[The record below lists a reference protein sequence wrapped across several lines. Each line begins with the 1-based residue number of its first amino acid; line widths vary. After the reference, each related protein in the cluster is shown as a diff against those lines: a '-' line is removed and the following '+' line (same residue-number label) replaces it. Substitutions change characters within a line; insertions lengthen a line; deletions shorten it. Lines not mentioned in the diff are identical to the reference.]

1 MNSLKKHYTRKL
13 QNISRSY
20 LVSLPS
26 EFLIKHGLKDKK
38 NASVIIKINEDWSLT
53 IIPEKLAEQI
63 SDEIII
69 EAYRE
74 VAREVVEKVLSGIE
88 KIIILSDK
96 KIDEEIRKEI
106 RFFIDGLPQA
116 EILEDE
122 PQRIVVYNIGFKNIP
137 NRKILHRLLSI
148 VCDIFENIKKKNSL
162 DLELNFKDLKKFY
175 IILNGNIRTYHNS
188 GFLEYGDEELTQK
201 KASDYRIFSYQLKI
215 IGYILRDFEIDDNL
229 LEFFT
234 KIETYFNAIFDTF
247 LKKNE
252 RLAHEL
258 WFQNQPLEREG
269 SKLMDGV
276 SSELKYKVKLLLM
289 IVKICRSMTALL
301 YS

>member
-1 MNSLKKHYTRKL
+1 MSRVKKDSTRK
-13 QNISRSY
+13 IHKTGGSF

-26 EFLIKHGLKDKK
+26 EFIKTHKL
-38 NASVIIKINEDWSLT
+38 NERESPSVHIKINQDWSLT
-53 IIPEKLAEQI
+53 IIPMKILEKKEEGI
-63 SDEIII
+63 TI

-88 KIIILSDK
+88 KITIISDK
-96 KIDEEIRKEI
+96 KFSEDIRKEI

-116 EILEDE
+116 EIIEE
-122 PQRIVVYNIGFKNIP
+122 SPQRIVVYNIGFKNIP

-148 VCDIFENIKKKNSL
+148 TSDLFENVKKN
-162 DLELNFKDLKKFY
+162 DKPELEQNFKDLKKFY
-175 IILNGNIRTYHNS
+175 IILIGNIRTFHNT
-188 GFLEYGDEELTQK
+188 GFLEYSDEELTQK

-215 IGYILRDFEIDDNL
+215 IGYILRDFEIDDSL

-234 KIETYFNAIFDTF
+234 KIETYFNAIFDAF

-252 RLAHEL
+252 RLAYEL

-269 SKLMDGV
+269 RRLMESV
-276 SSELKYKVKLLLM
+276 SSELKYNIKLLLM

>member
-1 MNSLKKHYTRKL
+1 MNGLKKHYTRKL

-26 EFLIKHGLKDKK
+26 EFLKKHGLKDKK

-69 EAYRE
+69 DAYRE
-74 VAREVVEKVLSGIE
+74 VAREVVEKVLSGTE

-96 KIDEEIRKEI
+96 KIDEKIRTEI
-106 RFFIDGLPQA
+106 RFFVDGLPQA

-148 VCDIFENIKKKNSL
+148 VSDIFENIKKKNSL

>member
-1 MNSLKKHYTRKL
+1 MNGLKKLYTRKL

-26 EFLIKHGLKDKK
+26 EFLKKHGLKEKK

-53 IIPEKLAEQI
+53 IIPEKLVEQF
-63 SDEIII
+63 SEEIII

-74 VAREVVEKVLSGIE
+74 VAREVVEKVLSGSE
-88 KIIILSDK
+88 KITVISDK
-96 KIDEEIRKEI
+96 KISEEIRKEI
-106 RFFIDGLPQA
+106 QIFIDGLPQA
-116 EILEDE
+116 EILEDD

-148 VCDIFENIKKKNSL
+148 VSDIFENVKEHDKSN
-162 DLELNFKDLKKFY
+162 LEHNFKDLKKFY
-175 IILNGNIRTYHNS
+175 VILNGNIRTFHNL
-188 GFLEYGDEELTQK
+188 GFLEYSDEELTQK

-215 IGYILRDFEIDDNL
+215 IGYILRDFKVDDSL
-229 LEFFT
+229 LEFFNR
-234 KIETYFNAIFDTF
+234 IETYFNAIFDAF

-258 WFQNQPLEREG
+258 WFQNQSLEREG
-269 SKLMDGV
+269 RKLIETISG
-276 SSELKYKVKLLLM
+276 EQIYKIKLLLM